1 MRKKI
6 FVSACLTVFVTVLFA
21 ADEQPLNVKPGEW
34 QVQLHDIKY
43 TGLPP
48 QYQAM
53 FDGMTSQQ
61 KSAMGL
67 GTPETSKLCV
77 KAADLNKAW
86 SQDNCHWTTLKS
98 SGSDLEARSTS
109 CRHRSRG
116 ANSDDMDMNIKIHA
130 VDSEHIRMILHATA
144 IMQGSP
150 VTIDGSYLG
159 KWLGSTCSAKD

>member
-1 MRKKI
+1 MRRKI

-21 ADEQPLNVKPGEW
+21 ADAPQPLNIKPGEW
-34 QVQLHDIKY
+34 HVQLNDIKY
-43 TGLPP
+43 SGLPP

-53 FDGMTSQQ
+53 FDQMTAQQ

-67 GTPETSKLCV
+67 GAPEKLCV

-86 SQDNCHWTTLKS
+86 LQDTCHWTTLKS
-98 SGSDLEARSTS
+98 TSSDLETRSTS
-109 CRHRSRG
+109 CKHGSRG
-116 ANSDDMDMNIKIHA
+116 ANSDDMDMNLKIHA
-130 VDSEHIRMILHATA
+130 VDSEHIRMTLHATA
-144 IMQGSP
+144 TMQGSP

>member
-6 FVSACLTVFVTVLFA
+6 FVIACLTVCVAVLFA

-34 QVQLHDIKY
+34 QVKYDVKY

-53 FDGMTSQQ
+53 VEQMTAQQ

-67 GTPETSKLCV
+67 AAPETSKLCV
-77 KAADLNKAW
+77 KAADLNKPW
-86 SQDNCHWTTLKS
+86 SQDNCRWTVIKS
-98 SGSDLEARSTS
+98 TGSDLEAHSTS
-109 CRHRSRG
+109 CQHGSRS
-116 ANSDDMDMNIKIHA
+116 ANSDMDVNIKIHA
-130 VDSEHIRMILHATA
+130 VDSEHVRATLHGTA
-144 IMQGSP
+144 VMQGSQ

-159 KWLGSTCSAKD
+159 KWLASTCSAKE

>member
-6 FVSACLTVFVTVLFA
+6 FVSACLTVFVAVLFA
-21 ADEQPLNVKPGEW
+21 ADRQPLNVKPGEW
-34 QVQLHDIKY
+34 QVQYDVKY

-53 FDGMTSQQ
+53 VDQANARQ

-67 GTPETSKLCV
+67 AAPETSKLCI

-86 SQDNCHWTTLKS
+86 LQDNCHWTTLKS
-98 SGSDLEARSTS
+98 TSSDLEAHSTS
-109 CRHRSRG
+109 CQQGRG
-116 ANSDDMDMNIKIHA
+116 ANSDMEMDIKIHA
-130 VDSEHIRMILHATA
+130 IDSEHVRGTVHGTTTMV
-144 IMQGSP
+144 GSQ
-150 VTIDGSYLG
+150 VTIDGTYLG